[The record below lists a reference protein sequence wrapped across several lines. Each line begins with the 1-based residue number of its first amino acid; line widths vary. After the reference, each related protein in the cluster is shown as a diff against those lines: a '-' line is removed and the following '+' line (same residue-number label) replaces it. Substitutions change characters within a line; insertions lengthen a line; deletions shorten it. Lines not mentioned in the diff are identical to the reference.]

1 MRRPTHM
8 SRVTLRR
15 QQSAGRPSMMTRSL
29 LLVLLVAMLGSSAV
43 QAFCPSQCQCNDHAL
58 EADCAGSRLDVVPIL
73 LNPALRSLRLAHN
86 RIATIRQSLDFYAD
100 LELLDLSHNALTGL
114 GQRQLGS
121 QKVLRALNLSH
132 NAIGHL
138 DSHGFQGLGQL
149 QVLDLRH
156 NELAALDDGS
166 LADLQQLVELD
177 LSENRIERLS
187 DQCFASLGRLRSLNL
202 RANRL
207 QQLAPSPSWTP
218 LGAALLSLDLSHNLL
233 AQLDGGDGGLS
244 ALIELRQL
252 NLSNNTLHHI
262 HYAAFDGLGR
272 LGELDLSANRL
283 EYVPNDALSPLGASL
298 RLLDLSAN
306 YMSQVGAGAFAELA
320 QLETLRMSDVLTLQF
335 IHRDALA
342 FLNGTLQTL
351 VLSNNKQ
358 WRVLEPQMLAQL
370 NALRYVDLSGSGLET
385 LEQIDNWP
393 PHLEHFDLSGNPLQ
407 CNCSMHW
414 LWQHQHQLE
423 NNNNNNNNQTVTF
436 SAPMKDIVCQGPE
449 SLVGR
454 HFFQLEESHLLCWS
468 LAQIIV
474 IALVS
479 ALVVI
484 VVTAVA
490 LLCCW
495 RHRRLHQKHAP
506 SSTSSS
512 SSSTSGSSTVASH
525 HHHHHH
531 IPAGTV
537 LHPHHVKSHLTNNI
551 LQPHLHHHH
560 HLVHHHGVGH
570 PNHLEHLEQHL
581 HHHNLYQTPDSPPLK
596 SKTLSFPKTV
606 DYFLNDDDYVYHPG
620 GHIKPIPVTAV

>member
-1 MRRPTHM
+1 MRKSLFSTTTTADDVIGQSRAMRPTNM
-8 SRVTLRR
+8 SVLQGR
-15 QQSAGRPSMMTRSL
+15 QPMMALTITIFLAIL
-29 LLVLLVAMLGSSAV
+29 LMGTE
-43 QAFCPSQCQCNDHAL
+43 AFCPSQCQCNDHAL

-86 RIATIRQSLDFYAD
+86 RISTIRQSLDFYAD
-100 LELLDLSHNALTGL
+100 LELLDLSHNTLAGL

-121 QKVLRALNLSH
+121 QKVLRALNFSY
-132 NAIGHL
+132 NAIAQL
-138 DSHGFQGLGQL
+138 DSHAFQGLGQL

-156 NELAALDDGS
+156 NGLTAIEDGS
-166 LADLQQLVELD
+166 LSELDNLVELD
-177 LSENRIERLS
+177 LSENAIERLS
-187 DQCFASLGRLRSLNL
+187 DQCFASLVRLRSLNL

-218 LGAALLSLDLSHNLL
+218 LAALLSLDLSHNLL

-262 HYAAFDGLGR
+262 HYAAFDGLAR
-272 LGELDLSANRL
+272 LSELDLSANRL

-306 YMSQVGAGAFAELA
+306 YMSQVGAGAFAELN
-320 QLETLRMSDVLTLQF
+320 QLETLRMSDVLTLQS
-335 IHRDALA
+335 IHGDALA
-342 FLNGTLQTL
+342 FLNATLQTL
-351 VLSNNKQ
+351 VLSNNRQ
-358 WRVLEPQMLAQL
+358 WKTLEPQMLSQL
-370 NALRYVDLSGSGLET
+370 NRLRYVDVSGSGLET
-385 LEQIDNWP
+385 VQQIDNWP

-414 LWQHQHQLE
+414 LWQHQNQLE
-423 NNNNNNNNQTVTF
+423 NNNNSVATF
-436 SAPMKDIVCQGPE
+436 SAPMKDIVCQGPDA
-449 SLVGR
+449 LVGR

-468 LAQIIV
+468 LAQIIM
-474 IALVS
+474 IAIVS

-484 VVTAVA
+484 VATAVA

-506 SSTSSS
+506 SSSSS
-512 SSSTSGSSTVASH
+512 SSSGSSTATSH
-525 HHHHHH
+525 HHHHL
-531 IPAGTV
+531 PATV
-537 LHPHHVKSHLTNNI
+537 LHPHHVKNMTNNM
-551 LQPHLHHHH
+551 LHQPHLHHHH
-560 HLVHHHGVGH
+560 HHHVGH
-570 PNHLEHLEQHL
+570 PNHLDHLEQHL

>member
-1 MRRPTHM
+1 M
-8 SRVTLRR
+8 SVLHR
-15 QQSAGRPSMMTRSL
+15 QGRQSMMAFAISLVCCGL
-29 LLVLLVAMLGSSAV
+29 LLSSQLMVAE
-43 QAFCPSQCQCNDHAL
+43 AFCPSQCQCNDHAL

-100 LELLDLSHNALTGL
+100 LELLDVSHNALTGL

-121 QKVLRALNLSH
+121 QKVLRALNFSH
-132 NAIGHL
+132 NAIAHL
-138 DSHGFQGLGQL
+138 DSHAFQGLGQL

-156 NELAALDDGS
+156 NELTAIDDGS
-166 LADLQQLVELD
+166 LSELVNLVQLD
-177 LSENRIERLS
+177 LSDNRIERLS
-187 DQCFASLGRLRSLNL
+187 DQCFASLVRLRSLNL

-218 LGAALLSLDLSHNLL
+218 LAASLLSLDLSHNLL

-262 HYAAFDGLGR
+262 HYAAFEGLAR
-272 LGELDLSANRL
+272 LSELDLSANRL
-283 EYVPNDALSPLGASL
+283 EYVPSDALSPLGASL

-306 YMSQVGAGAFAELA
+306 YMSQVGAGAFAPLA
-320 QLETLRMSDVLTLQF
+320 QLETLRMSDVLTLQS
-335 IHRDALA
+335 IHADAMA
-342 FLNGTLQTL
+342 FLNATLQTL
-351 VLSNNKQ
+351 VLSNNRQ
-358 WRVLEPQMLAQL
+358 WKALHPQMLSQL
-370 NALRYVDLSGSGLET
+370 KRLRYVDLSGSGLQT
-385 LEQIDNWP
+385 MRQIDDWP

-414 LWQHQHQLE
+414 LWQHQNQLE
-423 NNNNNNNNQTVTF
+423 HKSNGSEATF

-454 HFFQLEESHLLCWS
+454 HFFQLEESHLLCWT
-468 LAQIIV
+468 LAQIIA

-479 ALVVI
+479 ALAVI

-495 RHRRLHQKHAP
+495 RRRRLHQKHAP
-506 SSTSSS
+506 SS
-512 SSSTSGSSTVASH
+512 SSSTSSSGSSTATSH
-525 HHHHHH
+525 HHHHL
-531 IPAGTV
+531 PATAV
-537 LHPHHVKSHLTNNI
+537 LHPHHVKNLTNNM
-551 LQPHLHHHH
+551 LHQPHLHHHH
-560 HLVHHHGVGH
+560 HHHHVGH
-570 PNHLEHLEQHL
+570 ANHLDHLEQHQHL